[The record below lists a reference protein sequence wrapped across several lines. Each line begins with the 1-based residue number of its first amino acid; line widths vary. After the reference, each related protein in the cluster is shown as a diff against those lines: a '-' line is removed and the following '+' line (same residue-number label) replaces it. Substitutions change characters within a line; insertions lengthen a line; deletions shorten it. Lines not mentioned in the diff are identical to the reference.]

1 MVKPID
7 TAVVWPAEEDM
18 IQVKK
23 LYNGYLYSLLS
34 KDMVEFSNHVDHFE
48 VIENS
53 INHMYP
59 ISGNELVD
67 SLKKQ
72 LNI

>member
-1 MVKPID
+1 MVKPSKI
-7 TAVVWPAEEDM
+7 AVVWPAEEDM

-23 LYNGYLYSLLS
+23 LDDGYLYSFLS
-34 KDMVEFSNHVDHFE
+34 KDMVEFSNHVDRFE

-53 INHMYP
+53 INDMYP
-59 ISGNELVD
+59 ISGFEVVD
-67 SLKKQ
+67 NLKKQ